1 MAHVKVNEAQ
11 QNGAFNNGAV
21 GQQSRALCPYPY
33 VWDRVRKACVL
44 PDEFAQVRMYQD
56 RVPMWNW
63 LSYLD
68 WPGALPTRYNGIRGL
83 GANCPEGSG
92 RTAAYTGP
100 EGPDGCRCSPGR
112 VWHNGYCQSPESVV
126 QQSSAK
132 LSDYASMTVEQQMA
146 QPLSDYAK
154 QYFQQTRHTVNCKLV
169 YLSVVPGGPNYPTMM
184 CSIDG
189 GPYEHGA
196 YAINLNPGTAIT
208 SAARTQATAAAI
220 QQGVPTSAIG
230 TPESQAAITVAVNAA
245 TAGGAAT
252 VDAAAAATAQQG
264 AQLRQQ
270 LIQSLVRGMDIE
282 RPDGRVSWRAA
293 IAYNAN
299 SSLEMVQ
306 EALKVPPGFFVGEG
320 VVSGDGQ
327 TVAAVTD
334 YGYSGTGI
342 GTGGGAVGG
351 GGLFDSLGDI
361 PWWVWAGAAVGGY
374 MVMKGK

>member
-1 MAHVKVNEAQ
+1 M
-11 QNGAFNNGAV
+11 
-21 GQQSRALCPYPY
+21 S
-33 VWDRVRKACVL
+33 
-44 PDEFAQVRMYQD
+44 
-56 RVPMWNW
+56 
-63 LSYLD
+63 
-68 WPGALPTRYNGIRGL
+68 
-83 GANCPEGSG
+83 
-92 RTAAYTGP
+92 
-100 EGPDGCRCSPGR
+100 
-112 VWHNGYCQSPESVV
+112 
-126 QQSSAK
+126 
-132 LSDYASMTVEQQMA
+132 VEQQMA

-169 YLSVVPGGPNYPTMM
+169 YPSNVPGGLNYPTMM

-230 TPESQAAITVAVNAA
+230 TPESQAAITAAVNAA
-245 TAGGAAT
+245 AGGSVT
-252 VDAAAAATAQQG
+252 VQQDAAAVAQQG

-270 LIQSLVRGMDIE
+270 LMQSLVKGLDIE
-282 RPDGRVSWRAA
+282 RSDGRVSWRAA

-327 TVAAVTD
+327 TVTAVTD
-334 YGYSGTGI
+334 YGYFGTGV
-342 GTGGGAVGG
+342 GAPAGDG
-351 GGLFDSLGDI
+351 DGGLFGALGDL

-374 MVMKGK
+374 MVMSKK